1 VTIKVKTHLE
11 QDPNALAL
19 GVLLNDMLIFGR
31 YFMRGDISEEPT
43 VPQKLMLLDNS
54 QRVLMATSRFVLK
67 TVGLIIRMLQDIV
80 THMKPVHA
88 GQQDEI
94 LFTTPTEG
102 HLQPTV
108 SRLYSI
114 IYNNVAFHSLVSES
128 RSGDKPEL
136 VIRSQLKFFFRIDGT
151 CLTGDSVIV
160 DSDTGL
166 PYTVDD
172 MVKGILPNRIHVL
185 NQDTWKFE
193 STDQFDV
200 VDNGIRPVFRLTLK
214 DGASIRATANHPF
227 LTQYGWK
234 RLDELT
240 GSDFVV
246 VPIRLT
252 RANDGSVL
260 SNHEARLLGYMIG
273 DGGTTRR
280 GLRFTNSDMGIVDD
294 FRNVC
299 SNWGCSLRD
308 EGDYS
313 YCPSGGYNKWN
324 TNPLTDFVR
333 DSGLAGK
340 YSYQKR
346 IPLSVFASDD
356 NAVAQFL
363 GAYFNCDGSAYISR
377 NKSGY
382 IEYCSTSKGLVE
394 DVATLMLRYGI
405 RGRILG
411 RGPSTT
417 RFKRKDGREYHSNS
431 RESFRWITAKA
442 SDIRTFGDAVV
453 CSGDKQVRLNK
464 VIDQVKN
471 RITRCSSDAI
481 PRNIIDQEI
490 ERLWGQ
496 SRRKLFQEIGTLLYN
511 KSYPLVS
518 RQKVRKL
525 NRVLKSPIL
534 SAILEGDVTFVG
546 IKSIEACGEE
556 QTYDLRVPPYHNFVA
571 NRIVVHNTGTDINMV
586 NIHPRK
592 IYADEQAWG
601 IMNTHRSRLAAL
613 HPGGQV
619 VYAGV
624 PNDIRTSP
632 FYALDATKD
641 GDSWSR
647 HKMSVLKANPLF
659 LKKDA
664 KTKRHLRQLVK
675 DFGGRNSPQYKTQI
689 LGEWGDE
696 ASSSFPPG
704 SIAWFTE
711 GHPYFITILSGQQVK
726 TALRQG
732 NLPMELKVPHVRP
745 KRACIG
751 WDYGFSPDPT
761 TFLVAIQIGD
771 DPVWYTYCRI
781 SLYQTDMDSQFEVL
795 KYLVT
800 GILDNRVA
808 MVSTDR
814 QDGYQKMIHETNIHI
829 FRDKCKLSNPGGQ
842 VEMDLETGEFIP
854 DDMRDDPD
862 IVTKRRLK
870 KTVYQGRKYYMTAV
884 MRRMMQATLL
894 KADDYPR
901 LMLGYD
907 SEFENELVLV
917 VERRTDKK
925 IVYDLPK
932 QGRTIGR
939 VTPDQILDA
948 ARYLCDSIVTVDAT
962 GFRREPDMTELIS
975 EMGWVGKRLPF
986 GARLPFD

>member
-1 VTIKVKTHLE
+1 
-11 QDPNALAL
+11 
-19 GVLLNDMLIFGR
+19 MLIFGR

-108 SRLYSI
+108 GRLYSI
-114 IYNNVAFHSLVSES
+114 IYNNIAFRSLVSES

-136 VIRSQLKFFFRIDGT
+136 VIRSQLKFYFRIDG
-151 CLTGDSVIV
+151 S
-160 DSDTGL
+160 
-166 PYTVDD
+166 
-172 MVKGILPNRIHVL
+172 
-185 NQDTWKFE
+185 
-193 STDQFDV
+193 
-200 VDNGIRPVFRLTLK
+200 
-214 DGASIRATANHPF
+214 
-227 LTQYGWK
+227 
-234 RLDELT
+234 T
-240 GSDFVV
+240 GSDV
-246 VPIRLT
+246 
-252 RANDGSVL
+252 
-260 SNHEARLLGYMIG
+260 
-273 DGGTTRR
+273 
-280 GLRFTNSDMGIVDD
+280 
-294 FRNVC
+294 
-299 SNWGCSLRD
+299 
-308 EGDYS
+308 
-313 YCPSGGYNKWN
+313 
-324 TNPLTDFVR
+324 
-333 DSGLAGK
+333 
-340 YSYQKR
+340 
-346 IPLSVFASDD
+346 
-356 NAVAQFL
+356 
-363 GAYFNCDGSAYISR
+363 
-377 NKSGY
+377 
-382 IEYCSTSKGLVE
+382 
-394 DVATLMLRYGI
+394 
-405 RGRILG
+405 
-411 RGPSTT
+411 
-417 RFKRKDGREYHSNS
+417 
-431 RESFRWITAKA
+431 
-442 SDIRTFGDAVV
+442 
-453 CSGDKQVRLNK
+453 
-464 VIDQVKN
+464 
-471 RITRCSSDAI
+471 
-481 PRNIIDQEI
+481 
-490 ERLWGQ
+490 
-496 SRRKLFQEIGTLLYN
+496 
-511 KSYPLVS
+511 
-518 RQKVRKL
+518 
-525 NRVLKSPIL
+525 
-534 SAILEGDVTFVG
+534 
-546 IKSIEACGEE
+546 
-556 QTYDLRVPPYHNFVA
+556 
-571 NRIVVHNTGTDINMV
+571 NMV

-592 IYADEQAWG
+592 IYGDEQAFG
-601 IMNTHRSRLAAL
+601 ILNTHRSRLAAL

-800 GILDNRVA
+800 GVLDNRVA
-808 MVSTDR
+808 MISTDR
-814 QDGYQKMIHETNIHI
+814 QDGYQKMIHEVNIHI
-829 FRDKCKLSNPGGQ
+829 FSHKCKLSNPGGQ

-854 DDMRDDPD
+854 DDMRDDPE

-975 EMGWVGKRLPF
+975 EMGWGGKRL
-986 GARLPFD
+986 